1 MYLKMLTYVWGEAF
15 LFFHI
20 VYRVIFAVR
29 NR

>member
-1 MYLKMLTYVWGEAF
+1 MYLKMLMYAWRGAF